1 MLQMLMGCQQG
12 DSRGAAGLSQPG
24 RRLSMENGCGEG
36 DSPPGSCLPG
46 GAAQNPECA
55 WRRQAER
62 LGEVGVTALPSLLV
76 VTVHVPGR
84 AAACS

>member
-1 MLQMLMGCQQG
+1 
-12 DSRGAAGLSQPG
+12 
-24 RRLSMENGCGEG
+24 MENGCGEG

-62 LGEVGVTALPSLLV
+62 LGEVGVSACRDSPPVAAGGHSARPGKGSSLLI
-76 VTVHVPGR
+76 
-84 AAACS
+84 A